1 MNDRLLLLIE
11 SNTTGTGRQF
21 AQRAVAAGIE
31 PVLLSADPGRYP
43 YAAEDGL
50 RTVVVDTA
58 DPGALWSAVRELA
71 AGAEIAGVLSSSE
84 YFVATAAEVADRLG
98 LPGPAADAV
107 RACRNKTIQRRL
119 LAGAGVPV
127 PGFTEAGEVAEAVD
141 AAARLGLPVVVK
153 PVQGSGS
160 VGVRLCASLGEVAD
174 HAGTLLAATVN
185 ERGLAAPTRILVE
198 SYLTG
203 REFSVEVVGHEAV
216 VTVAKHVGPPPV
228 FVETGHDLPADL
240 PARQRDA
247 LTGCAVA
254 AVRALGLGWGAAHVE
269 LRLDGDTPRVIEVN
283 PRLAGGMIPEL
294 VRRACGIDLV
304 TAQVRAAAGLPVTLE
319 RDRDA
324 GASIRFLTVEAAGT
338 LGPADA
344 VEEALSRAWA
354 VPEVV
359 DAALYRAPE
368 TPVGPAE
375 DFRGRLGHVITAGS
389 SPAAAARAAETA
401 LTGLAT
407 ALRPPAAP
415 PTVQPPA
422 PSDTAPD
429 HKDQGGRGGQRDYRD
444 RQDHRDR
451 QETV

>member
-11 SNTTGTGRQF
+11 SNTTGTGRRF
-21 AQRAVAAGIE
+21 AQRALAEGIE

-58 DPGALWSAVRELA
+58 DPAALWSAVRELA
-71 AGAEIAGVLSSSE
+71 ATAQIAGVLSSSE
-84 YFVATAAEVADRLG
+84 YFVVTAAEVAARLG

-107 RACRNKTIQRRL
+107 QACRDKTTQRRL

-127 PGFTEAGEVAEAVD
+127 PAFTEVGEVAEAVD

-174 HAGTLLAATVN
+174 HAGALLSATVN
-185 ERGLAAPTRILVE
+185 ERGLAAPTWILVE

-216 VTVAKHVGPPPV
+216 VTVAKHIGPPPV

-240 PARQRDA
+240 PPRRRDA
-247 LTGCAVA
+247 LTACAVA

-294 VRRACGIDLV
+294 VRRACGIDLI
-304 TAQVRAAAGLPVTLE
+304 TAQVRAAVGLPVTLE

-324 GASIRFLTVEAAGT
+324 GASIRFLTAEAAGT

-344 VEEALSRAWA
+344 VEEALSRARE

-359 DAALYRAPE
+359 DAALYRAPG

-389 SPAAAARAAETA
+389 STAAAARAAEEA
-401 LTGLAT
+401 VTGLAT
-407 ALRPPAAP
+407 ALRPPAVPSA
-415 PTVQPPA
+415 VPA
-422 PSDTAPD
+422 PAQSHPAQDRED
-429 HKDQGGRGGQRDYRD
+429 HEDHEDHENRKDREDSK
-444 RQDHRDR
+444 
-451 QETV
+451 ETV